1 MTLLELLTLYVETN
15 PSIRS
20 EKTERLY
27 KIVVAHFDKF
37 MRRTAEVEDMTERNV
52 TAYMRHRRNAKRAEI
67 TIENETVRLFVL
79 WRFAAREGMIPAPK
93 IKVLRSKPAP
103 PRAPRQRDIRAL
115 FRAARRSRR
124 MIKGRQIKEPKP
136 VRLLYPALLGVTW
149 NTLERINAIYF
160 LHRSK
165 IDLRRR
171 TVTYVAET
179 RKGNAPT
186 ITKPITRQTARAL
199 RRWYAVYDGDY
210 PFQVA
215 AITSLYHHFDMLV
228 KEAGADPAVLNGFH
242 ALRRSGATNGKRHG
256 GDMRYH
262 LGHDE
267 ERTTNRHYIDEEG
280 LGHKPLTRL
289 LPNPVGLLG
298 SLLAFFGL

>member
-1 MTLLELLTLYVETN
+1 MTLRDLLRNYVETN

-20 EKTERLY
+20 IHTERLFE
-27 KIVVAHFDKF
+27 IVVRHFDRF
-37 MRRTAEVEDMTERNV
+37 LGRPALVEDLTERNF
-52 TAYMRHRRNAKRAEI
+52 TAYMRHRRLAKKAES
-67 TIENETVRLFVL
+67 TIENEAVRLLVF
-79 WRFAAREGMIPAPK
+79 WNFAAREGLIPPPK
-93 IKVLRSKPAP
+93 IKMKRGKPAP
-103 PRAPRQRDIRAL
+103 PKAPSAREVRAL
-115 FRAARRSRR
+115 FRAARRSKRT
-124 MIKGRQIKEPKP
+124 IKGQP

-149 NTLERINAIYF
+149 NTLERINAIHS

-165 IDLRRR
+165 IDLKRRH
-171 TVTYVAET
+171 VTYVAET

-186 ITKPITRQTARAL
+186 VTKPITRQTARAL
-199 RRWYAVYDGDY
+199 KRWLAIYDGEY
-210 PFQVA
+210 PFRPA
-215 AITSLYHHFDMLV
+215 ALTTLYHHLDAIV
-228 KEAGADPAVLNGFH
+228 SEAGIDPGKLNGFH
-242 ALRRSGATNGKRHG
+242 ALRRGGATNGKRRG

-289 LPNPVGLLG
+289 LANPVGWFG